1 MLFVLLLV
9 VVVVV
14 VDKRDVV
21 LLRVLLESFQVLC
34 ILCPCPL
41 LRTRLIF
48 ICHANNQ

>member
-14 VDKRDVV
+14 VVDKRDAV
-21 LLRVLLESFQVLC
+21 LLRVILESFQL
-34 ILCPCPL
+34 LFPCPL
-41 LRTRLIF
+41 LSRTRLIF